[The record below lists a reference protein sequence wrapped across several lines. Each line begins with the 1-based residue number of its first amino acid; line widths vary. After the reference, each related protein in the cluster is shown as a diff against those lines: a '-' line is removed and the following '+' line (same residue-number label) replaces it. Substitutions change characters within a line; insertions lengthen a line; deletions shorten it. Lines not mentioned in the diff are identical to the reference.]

1 MVGVLPEGVYEQV
14 ITEGLERSL
23 DHTRAA
29 GLRVGQESLAHAEAD
44 ALLAR
49 HAADEVLRALGA
61 VRGEHALEQRIAL
74 CNAVLA
80 SVRGQSAEA
89 LDLRV
94 RPEGRVLREVRR
106 GEGALPR
113 ACSPLAVSTLLTGA
127 DAEPRLGHELERE
140 IASADA
146 VDALVSFVTW
156 EGWRRLQPAF
166 EALAL
171 RGRRLRLITT
181 TYIGATDA
189 EAIDAIARL
198 PNAEVRVSYD
208 ARRTRLHAKAWL
220 FHRESGFGAA
230 YVGSANLSRA
240 ALGGGLEWTMKV
252 CQADLPHVVEKFA
265 GTFES
270 LWNDSE
276 FEAYAPDDPDCV
288 GRLRSELARAR
299 GGAGPTALGAVP
311 FFATLRPYPFQ
322 EEILECLATEREVHG
337 RTRNLVVAAT
347 GTGKT
352 MVAAFDYQRI
362 AARAGVRPRLLFVA
376 HREEI
381 LAQSLAAFRHVLRD
395 EAFGELLGGGY
406 EPRGYD
412 HLFTTVQSF
421 RSRGLARQ
429 LPPDHWHYVVVDE
442 CHHSTAVT
450 WTDVME
456 RLRPAILLGLT
467 ATPER
472 ADGESILGFF
482 GDRCAAEMRL
492 WHALD
497 RQLLAPFEYYGVAD
511 GIDLSRIDWSR
522 GAYDTRGLD
531 NLYTGND
538 RRAELAFAQF
548 TRLRGNIRASRAL
561 GFCVSVAHAEFM
573 ARKFNELG
581 KAAGLRAIAVH
592 GGTDD
597 SIRRAVPRRLETRE
611 VHVVFTCDLYN
622 EGVDLP
628 CVDTLLLL
636 RPTASV
642 TVFLQ
647 QLGRGLRLYEGKTA
661 CLVLDF
667 IGQCRREFRFDRL
680 LTALTGVPRGRLREA
695 VEAEFPTLPSGCH
708 LALDRVAR
716 DIVVE
721 NLRQALAGGPKRIT
735 QEICDASARR
745 GGPLSLAEYLEDTGR
760 ALEEVYATG
769 SGWTTLLRSAGVLRG
784 PTPEG
789 ERDLSDR
796 LGLIL
801 HLDDPDRLALYRDVA
816 RGTLTNA
823 PLDLRSER
831 RLLMLG
837 YQLWHERGTLLTPSE
852 VVRRITSQPTV
863 CDEITQLLELMR
875 ERVRLAARCATPA
888 DWALSLHRSYARRE
902 VLAAVG
908 NWTER
913 ARPESREG
921 VRRVGTHDELFF
933 VTLEKEE
940 KHFSPTT
947 RYRDYAIS
955 ASRFHWQSQST
966 ASEDSET
973 GLRYRQQH
981 ARGLRFWLFVRKTR
995 NDPYRFLGP
1004 VHYVGHHGSRPMNV
1018 TWRLDAPLPAAW
1030 LREFASLGAA

>member
-1 MVGVLPEGVYEQV
+1 M
-14 ITEGLERSL
+14 
-23 DHTRAA
+23 
-29 GLRVGQESLAHAEAD
+29 
-44 ALLAR
+44 
-49 HAADEVLRALGA
+49 LRALGA

-89 LDLRV
+89 LDQRV
-94 RPEGRVLREVRR
+94 RAEGSVLREVRR
-106 GEGALPR
+106 GDGAFPR
-113 ACSPLAVSTLLTGA
+113 AESPLAVSTLLTGA

-270 LWNDSE
+270 LWGDSE
-276 FEAYAPDDPDCV
+276 FEAYAPDDPDSAL
-288 GRLRSELARAR
+288 RLRSELARAR
-299 GGAGPTALGAVP
+299 GGVEMAALRSVP

-322 EEILECLATEREVHG
+322 EEILDRLATEREVHG

-347 GTGKT
+347 GTGKNHGRGLRLPAPRGSCRGASAAAVRGAPRGDPRA
-352 MVAAFDYQRI
+352 VAGGVSSCAPRRGLRR
-362 AARAGVRPRLLFVA
+362 AARRRLRASRVRPLVHHGAELSQPGARAAVRA
-376 HREEI
+376 G
-381 LAQSLAAFRHVLRD
+381 SLAVRRR
-395 EAFGELLGGGY
+395 E
-406 EPRGYD
+406 
-412 HLFTTVQSF
+412 Q
-421 RSRGLARQ
+421 
-429 LPPDHWHYVVVDE
+429 
-442 CHHSTAVT
+442 CHHSTAAT

-456 RLRPAILLGLT
+456 RLHPAILLGLT

-482 GDRCAAEMRL
+482 GDRSAAEMRL

-548 TRLRGNIRASRAL
+548 ARLRGNVREARAL

-581 KAAGLRAIAVH
+581 KAAGVRAIAVH

-597 SIRRAVPRRLETRE
+597 ATRRSVPRRLEARE

-628 CVDTLLLL
+628 CVDTLLL

-716 DIVVE
+716 DIIVD
-721 NLRQALAGGPKRIT
+721 NLRQALAGGVVRIT
-735 QEICDASARR
+735 TEIRDASARR
-745 GGPLSLAEYLEDTGR
+745 GGRLSLSDYFEDSGR
-760 ALEEVYATG
+760 TLEEVYATG
-769 SGWTTLLRSAGVLRG
+769 SGWTTLLRRAGHLRG
-784 PTPEG
+784 PTPDG
-789 ERDLSDR
+789 ESDLSDR

-801 HLDDPDRLALYRDVA
+801 HLDDPDRLALYKNLV
-816 RGTLTNA
+816 RGALTDA
-823 PLDLRSER
+823 AIDPLSAR

-837 YQLWHERGTLLTPSE
+837 YQLWHERGTLLTPQE
-852 VVRRITSQPTV
+852 VVRRISSQPAV
-863 CDEITQLLELMR
+863 CDELQQLLELMR
-875 ERVRLAARCATPA
+875 ERVRLAASCAMPSE
-888 DWALSLHRSYARRE
+888 WALSLHRSYARRE

-921 VRRVGTHDELFF
+921 VRRVGALDELFF

-966 ASEDSET
+966 TSEDSET
-973 GLRYRQQH
+973 GLRYREPTS
-981 ARGLRFWLFVRKTR
+981 ARAAVLALRAQDPERPVSVPGPGALRQPPRKPPDER
-995 NDPYRFLGP
+995 H
-1004 VHYVGHHGSRPMNV
+1004 VASRCA
-1018 TWRLDAPLPAAW
+1018 APCCV
-1030 LREFASLGAA
+1030 ASGVCVAGEA